1 MTNETVIY
9 AIQTFW
15 DCDVLT
21 YLLFSAPLTEKEKK
35 KISSYFENEEYSNN
49 GTEGISDITSKFI
62 SEIEANDIIYV
73 QM

>member
-1 MTNETVIY
+1 MANETVIY

-15 DCDVLT
+15 DYDTLT
-21 YLLFSAPLTEKEKK
+21 YLIFSAPLTEKEKQ
-35 KISSYFENEEYSNN
+35 KIRNYFENEEYNNN
-49 GTEGISDITSKFI
+49 GTEGIFNITSKFI